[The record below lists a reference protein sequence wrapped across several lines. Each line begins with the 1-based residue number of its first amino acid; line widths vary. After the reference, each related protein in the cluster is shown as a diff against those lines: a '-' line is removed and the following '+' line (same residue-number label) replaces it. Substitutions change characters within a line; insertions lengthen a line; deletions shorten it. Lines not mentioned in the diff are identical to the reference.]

1 MIIMFVRCYQNDR
14 ILPILHFSH
23 RLHASKGNAIV
34 SYLPSGMPSPE
45 PSPEDA
51 PFWEACKQHK
61 LLIQH
66 CNACQRF
73 YHPPMPS
80 CAHCGSTNVGW
91 QEVSGEGTVFSYTVA
106 HHAVHKALKGH
117 TPYNI
122 VVVMLNDAGDVRLVS
137 NLVDTAPADIYID
150 MPVTLHWEEV
160 DKGMV
165 LPRFRSKEA
174 S

>member
-1 MIIMFVRCYQNDR
+1 M
-14 ILPILHFSH
+14 
-23 RLHASKGNAIV
+23 
-34 SYLPSGMPSPE
+34 SYLPVGMPLPE

-66 CNACQRF
+66 CNDCERF

-80 CAHCGSTNVGW
+80 CTHCGSTHVGW
-91 QEVSGEGTVFSYTVA
+91 QEVSGEGKVFSYTIA

-117 TPYNI
+117 TPYNV
-122 VVVMLNDAGDVRLVS
+122 VVVMLNDADDVRLVS
-137 NLVDTAPADIYID
+137 NLVDTAPADIHID
-150 MPVTLHWEEV
+150 MPVTVLWDDV
-160 DKGMV
+160 DNGMV
-165 LPRFRSKEA
+165 LPRFRRSDSRAA

>member
-1 MIIMFVRCYQNDR
+1 M
-14 ILPILHFSH
+14 
-23 RLHASKGNAIV
+23 

-91 QEVSGEGTVFSYTVA
+91 QEVSVEGTVFSYTVA

-165 LPRFRSKEA
+165 LPRFRRATTAKPGAGEA
-174 S
+174 A